1 MNSSLGQLLVH
12 IDASPQAVQR
22 VEVACRIRQAHGSA
36 VAALYAV
43 TPSFVELP
51 FSPEVG
57 PGIAAALRDIDDE
70 RRIRARAAFEKSLAK
85 SNVDAAWSEIRD
97 DPIIAVFAQQAL
109 YADLLVLGQHDPS
122 STPSDGV
129 PFDFVEAVMAASGK
143 PALVLPYAAVPAVV
157 GETVV
162 IAWKPTREAARAV
175 SAAVPLLQ
183 RARRVHI
190 LSWSVDDER
199 QDEVAIGGE
208 RLDLSGY
215 LKLCGVEATWHRNGK
230 EPDAMGALLLSRA
243 FDLEADLLV
252 MGCYGH
258 SRAREWVLGGTSRT
272 VLQSMTLPVLMAH

>member
-1 MNSSLGQLLVH
+1 MNSPLGQLLVH

-22 VEVACRIRQAHGSA
+22 VEVACRIRQGHGSA

-122 STPSDGV
+122 STPTDGV

-230 EPDAMGALLLSRA
+230 EPDAMGELLLSRA